1 MPFLWFHIGVQSE
14 KPSFACFRPRVK
26 QVWSEWQIS
35 LLAVAAISCTDQEF
49 MDTDTLDK
57 EDCNKLWA
65 MMSWYGG
72 QIGNNEEGG
81 THLVCGG
88 WSNTKEGTGLIIV
101 IPDWVVESIKKGQKL
116 NELDYHPSL
125 FFELEEKR
133 VLQCDAV
140 CSNNNQT
147 EYYEDVPL
155 DVTKD
160 QSLIDKKGDSYEDD
174 LDDTKEWKIHKSC
187 ASGVDRIM
195 NPRIPGEDNIEGT
208 SNDKDNSIVIK
219 IKINDEDIG
228 CHPHLDDRM
237 GGNRMNQLRLLVSGR
252 SESLPRKVVALGE
265 CGLDYSKK
273 NTIDKDLQK
282 KVFTDQLKIALQ
294 FKLPL
299 VLHICSARLDTDEVE
314 LLKVVNPKLE
324 QVQNTTAPWSDC
336 DSIDGKYGEIDRL
349 LIEIKEGVKGTS
361 KEILAGVMET
371 YNDTDSKS
379 DVPQLDNIGY
389 QFRDSV
395 PNATVDGNFDNH
407 TLESNKPLSKKDSRD
422 SDEQVFCIDEPEENG
437 DFAEESFS
445 ESDSNSEDDYWVA
458 EKDVR
463 NKGEPDTDMGVSDN
477 SFTVVKDLVSEQSP
491 GSGYLNV
498 CITNPDDE
506 NEEENIGRK
515 TGCITEE
522 E

>member
-1 MPFLWFHIGVQSE
+1 M
-14 KPSFACFRPRVK
+14 
-26 QVWSEWQIS
+26 QV
-35 LLAVAAISCTDQEF
+35 L
-49 MDTDTLDK
+49 
-57 EDCNKLWA
+57 KLMA
-65 MMSWYGG
+65 
-72 QIGNNEEGG
+72 
-81 THLVCGG
+81 
-88 WSNTKEGTGLIIV
+88 K
-101 IPDWVVESIKKGQKL
+101 
-116 NELDYHPSL
+116 
-125 FFELEEKR
+125 
-133 VLQCDAV
+133 
-140 CSNNNQT
+140 
-147 EYYEDVPL
+147 
-155 DVTKD
+155 
-160 QSLIDKKGDSYEDD
+160 
-174 LDDTKEWKIHKSC
+174 
-187 ASGVDRIM
+187 
-195 NPRIPGEDNIEGT
+195 
-208 SNDKDNSIVIK
+208 
-219 IKINDEDIG
+219 
-228 CHPHLDDRM
+228 
-237 GGNRMNQLRLLVSGR
+237 
-252 SESLPRKVVALGE
+252 
-265 CGLDYSKK
+265 
-273 NTIDKDLQK
+273 
-282 KVFTDQLKIALQ
+282 
-294 FKLPL
+294 
-299 VLHICSARLDTDEVE
+299 
-314 LLKVVNPKLE
+314 

-445 ESDSNSEDDYWVA
+445 ESDSNSEDDYWMV

-491 GSGYLNV
+491 ASGYLNV